1 MPEPTHKK
9 LRVVKLLEILQQDTD
24 SEHPLATNSL
34 LQRLAEL
41 GYTADRRTVARDIEI
56 LNAQGYEVMQAKDG
70 KQNAYYI
77 EDRSFSLPELKI
89 LIDAVQAASF
99 ITDKKSD
106 DLIRKIAALGGSHQ
120 AEILTGNIVHFNTRK
135 HTNEHIYY
143 NVSILEEA
151 IRNKLKATFRYFDLD
166 ENLNK
171 VYRKD
176 GAVYKT
182 EPIALVFNND
192 NYYLMTYDPSADNNV
207 RNYRIDRMDSVEI
220 LNEKICK
227 EAKAKI
233 RTVSRYTEQ
242 VFRMYG
248 GRTEK
253 VTLLFDKK
261 LISTVYDKFGE
272 KTKIKKIDEQY
283 QAVVEVQIS
292 PTFWSWV
299 ATFKGQMKIAEPA
312 EINAEYRAWIEQ
324 LQKNNKL
331 MFVFL

>member
-1 MPEPTHKK
+1 MSELIHKK

-24 SEHPLATNSL
+24 SYHPLATNSL

-56 LNAQGYEVMQAKDG
+56 LNAQGYEIMQVKDG

-106 DLIRKIAALGGSHQ
+106 DLIKKIAALGGSHQ
-120 AEILTGNIVHFNTRK
+120 AEILTDNIVHFNTRK

-143 NVSILEEA
+143 NVSILEQT
-151 IRNKLKATFRYFDLD
+151 IRDKQKVAFKYFDLD
-166 ENLNK
+166 EKLNK
-171 VYRKD
+171 VYRRD
-176 GAVYKT
+176 GAVYET
-182 EPIALVFNND
+182 EPFALVFNND
-192 NYYLMTYDPSADNNV
+192 NYYLMTYDQSADGEV
-207 RNYRIDRMDSVEI
+207 RNYRVDRMDSVEI
-220 LNEKICK
+220 LPDSISK

-233 RTVSRYTEQ
+233 RTVSKYTEQ

-248 GRTEK
+248 GRNAK
-253 VTLLFDKK
+253 VTLMFDKK
-261 LISTVYDKFGE
+261 LIGTVYDKFGE
-272 KTKIKKIDEQY
+272 KTKIRKKDEQY
-283 QAVVEVQIS
+283 QAEVEVQIS

-299 ATFKGQMKIAEPA
+299 VTFNGQMNIAEPQ
-312 EINAEYRAWIEQ
+312 EINAEYRAWIAQ
-324 LQKNNKL
+324 LQN
-331 MFVFL
+331 

>member
-1 MPEPTHKK
+1 MSEHTHKK

-24 SEHPLATNSL
+24 SGHPIANNTL
-34 LQRLAEL
+34 LCHLAEL
-41 GYTADRRTVARDIEI
+41 GFTADRRTIARDIDI
-56 LNAQGYEVMQAKDG
+56 LNAQGYEVMQVKVG

-151 IRNKLKATFRYFDLD
+151 IRNKHNASFRYFDLD
-166 ENLNK
+166 EKLNK
-171 VYRKD
+171 VYRRD
-176 GAVYKT
+176 GALYQT

-192 NYYLMTYDPSADNNV
+192 NYYLMTYDQSADSDV
-207 RNYRIDRMDSVEI
+207 RNYRVDRMDTVEI
-220 LNEKICK
+220 LPDKISK
-227 EAKAKI
+227 KAQGKI
-233 RTVSRYTEQ
+233 RTVSKYTEQ

-261 LISTVYDKFGE
+261 LIGTVYDKFGE
-272 KTKIKKIDEQY
+272 KTKIRKKDDLY
-283 QAVVEVQIS
+283 QAVVKVQIS

-299 ATFKGQMKIAEPA
+299 ATFKGQMRITEPQ
-312 EINAEYRAWIEQ
+312 EMIDEYSAWIEQ
-324 LQKNNKL
+324 LQN
-331 MFVFL
+331 

>member
-1 MPEPTHKK
+1 MSEPTHKK

-24 SEHPLATNSL
+24 SEHPIATHSL

-56 LNAQGYEVMQAKDG
+56 LNAQGYEVMQVKDG

-89 LIDAVQAASF
+89 IIDAIQAASF

-106 DLIRKIAALGGSHQ
+106 DLIKKIAALGGSHQ
-120 AEILTGNIVHFNTRK
+120 AEILTGSLVHFNTRK

-143 NVSILEEA
+143 NVEILEQA
-151 IRNKLKATFRYFDLD
+151 VRDKLKATFRYFDLD

-171 VYRKD
+171 VYRRD

-253 VTLLFDKK
+253 VTLQFDKK
-261 LISTVYDKFGE
+261 LMGAVYDKFGE
-272 KTKIKKIDEQY
+272 KTKIRKKGEEY
-283 QAVVEVQIS
+283 STSVEVQIS
-292 PTFWSWV
+292 PTFWSWLM
-299 ATFKGQMKIAEPA
+299 TFKGNMIISEPQELA
-312 EINAEYRAWIEQ
+312 NEYKAWLSE
-324 LQKNNKL
+324 
-331 MFVFL
+331 

>member
-1 MPEPTHKK
+1 MPELTHKK

-24 SEHPLATNSL
+24 SEDPIPTNSL
-34 LQRLAEL
+34 LCRLVEL

-56 LNAQGYEVMQAKDG
+56 LNAQGYEVLQVKDG

-143 NVSILEEA
+143 NVSLLEEA

-192 NYYLMTYDPSADNNV
+192 NYYLMTYDTSADNNV

-253 VTLLFDKK
+253 VTLQFDKK
-261 LISTVYDKFGE
+261 IMGAIYDKFGE
-272 KTKIKKIDEQY
+272 KTKIRKKGEEY
-283 QAVVEVQIS
+283 NASVEVQIS
-292 PTFWSWV
+292 PTFWSWLM
-299 ATFKGQMKIAEPA
+299 TFKGNMIISEPQELA
-312 EINAEYRAWIEQ
+312 NEYQAWLSE
-324 LQKNNKL
+324 LKT
-331 MFVFL
+331 

>member
-1 MPEPTHKK
+1 MSEPTHKK

-24 SEHPLATNSL
+24 SEHPLSTNSL

-56 LNAQGYEVMQAKDG
+56 LNAQGYEVMQVKDG

-106 DLIRKIAALGGSHQ
+106 DLIKKIAALGGSHQ
-120 AEILTGNIVHFNTRK
+120 AEILTGNLVHFNTRK

-143 NVSILEEA
+143 NVEILEQA
-151 IRNKLKATFRYFDLD
+151 VRDKLKATFRYFDLD

-171 VYRKD
+171 VYRRD

-253 VTLLFDKK
+253 VTLQFDKK
-261 LISTVYDKFGE
+261 LMGAVYDKFGE
-272 KTKIKKIDEQY
+272 KTKIRKKGEEY
-283 QAVVEVQIS
+283 SASVEVQIS
-292 PTFWSWV
+292 PTFWSWLM
-299 ATFKGQMKIAEPA
+299 TFKGNMIISEPQELA
-312 EINAEYRAWIEQ
+312 NEYQAWHS
-324 LQKNNKL
+324 K
-331 MFVFL
+331 